1 MLCPRRLLDKPAPDG
16 YPSDGHGSWF
26 WGSRM
31 GPSRFL
37 LTRGRCLA
45 VVAAYALPCL
55 AAVCAAPFLGS
66 ARTDA
71 EIFWTLRVPRV
82 VLGFL
87 AGGTLA
93 LAGASLQV
101 ILRNPLAEPFT
112 LGAAS
117 GGALGAVVA
126 ISVPGLS
133 LALGPLS
140 TVQLFSLAGCGL
152 ALTLIYVFARRP
164 QGVSMNLL
172 LLAGVT
178 IGILCG
184 SLILLV
190 RYLANPNLLVAMD
203 RWVMGGLDVV
213 GYRALAGLAP
223 FLFPGLG
230 LLVLQTPSLNHLS
243 LGEDLAAG
251 HGVDVAAVHRE
262 VFLGTGLATAAI
274 VSITGPI
281 GFVGLI
287 VPHAV
292 RRLSGFD
299 HRVVL
304 PASFLLGG
312 AFLVACDALA
322 RVIVRASEMPVGI
335 VTALIGGPLFIHIL
349 LKRR

>member
-1 MLCPRRLLDKPAPDG
+1 MVAAFLV
-16 YPSDGHGSWF
+16 PS
-26 WGSRM
+26 
-31 GPSRFL
+31 
-37 LTRGRCLA
+37 LA
-45 VVAAYALPCL
+45 VL
-55 AAVCAAPFLGS
+55 CAAPFVGS
-66 ARTDA
+66 EKTTAT
-71 EIFWTLRVPRV
+71 IFWDLRLPRV

-93 LAGASLQV
+93 LVGASLQV
-101 ILRNPLAEPFT
+101 ILRNPLATPYT
-112 LGAAS
+112 LGVTG

-126 ISVPGLS
+126 ISVPGLV
-133 LALGPLS
+133 LTAGPLS
-140 TVQLFSLAGCGL
+140 TVQVFSLAGC
-152 ALTLIYVFARRP
+152 ALTLSLIYALARRP
-164 QGVSMNLL
+164 QGISMATL

-184 SLILLV
+184 ALILLV
-190 RYLANPNLLVAMD
+190 RFLADPNLLVAMD
-203 RWVMGGLDVV
+203 RWVMGALGVV
-213 GYRALAGLAP
+213 GYRELAALAP
-223 FLFPGLG
+223 FLLPGLG
-230 LLVLQTPSLNHLS
+230 LLALQTPSLNHLS
-243 LGEDLAAG
+243 LGEEMAAG

-262 VFLGTGLATAAI
+262 VFFGAGLATAAV

-312 AFLVACDALA
+312 AFLVACDAVARTVLA
-322 RVIVRASEMPVGI
+322 PSEMPVGI
-335 VTALIGGPLFIHIL
+335 ITALVGGPIFIRIL

>member
-1 MLCPRRLLDKPAPDG
+1 MTALRL
-16 YPSDGHGSWF
+16 
-26 WGSRM
+26 
-31 GPSRFL
+31 L
-37 LTRGRCLA
+37 LTRRRCLML
-45 VVAAYALPCL
+45 VAAYLVPSL
-55 AAVCAAPFLGS
+55 AVACVAPLVGS
-66 ARTDA
+66 ERTDA
-71 EIFWTLRVPRV
+71 EILWSLRVPRV
-82 VLGFL
+82 ALGFL

-93 LAGASLQV
+93 LVGASLQV
-101 ILRNPLAEPFT
+101 VLRNPLAEPYT
-112 LGAAS
+112 LGIAS

-133 LALGPLS
+133 LAAGPLS
-140 TVQLFSLAGCGL
+140 TVQLFSLAGCGASL
-152 ALTLIYVFARRP
+152 ALIYALARRP
-164 QGVSMNLL
+164 QGVATGIL

-184 SLILLV
+184 ALILLV
-190 RYLANPNLLVAMD
+190 RYLADPNLLVAMD

-213 GYRALAGLAP
+213 GYRALGSLAP
-223 FLFPGLG
+223 FLLPGLG
-230 LLVLQTPSLNHLS
+230 LLALQTAALNHLA
-243 LGEDLAAG
+243 LGEDMAAG
-251 HGVDVAAVHRE
+251 HGVDVAAVHND
-262 VFLGTGLATAAI
+262 VFLGAGLATAAV

-322 RVIVRASEMPVGI
+322 RTVVAPAEMPVGI
-335 VTALIGGPLFIHIL
+335 ITALVGGPAFIRIL

>member
-1 MLCPRRLLDKPAPDG
+1 MPPAG
-16 YPSDGHGSWF
+16 
-26 WGSRM
+26 
-31 GPSRFL
+31 FL
-37 LTRGRCLA
+37 LTRRRCLA
-45 VVAAYALPCL
+45 RVTAYLVPCL
-55 AAVCAAPFLGS
+55 AVACAAPFVGGET
-66 ARTDA
+66 ADA
-71 EIFWTLRVPRV
+71 EILWNLRVPRV
-82 VLGFL
+82 LLGFL

-112 LGAAS
+112 LGTAS
-117 GGALGAVVA
+117 GGALGAIVA

-133 LALGPLS
+133 LAVGPLS

-152 ALTLIYVFARRP
+152 TLALIYALARRP
-164 QGVSMNLL
+164 QGASMNML

-190 RYLANPNLLVAMD
+190 RYLANPTLLVAMD

-223 FLFPGLG
+223 FLLPGLG

-243 LGEDLAAG
+243 LGEEMAAG

-262 VFLGTGLATAAI
+262 VLLGTGLATAAV

-292 RRLSGFD
+292 RRLTGFD
-299 HRVVL
+299 HRIVL

-322 RVIVRASEMPVGI
+322 RIVVRASEMPVGI
-335 VTALIGGPLFIHIL
+335 VTALLGGPIFIRIL

>member
-1 MLCPRRLLDKPAPDG
+1 MSEPQAPQGVPPPA
-16 YPSDGHGSWF
+16 
-26 WGSRM
+26 
-31 GPSRFL
+31 L
-37 LTRGRCLA
+37 LTPGRCAARL
-45 VVAAYALPCL
+45 AAYAVPSAAVLCL
-55 AAVCAAPFLGS
+55 APFVGSTAA
-66 ARTDA
+66 DA
-71 EIFWTLRVPRV
+71 EILWNLRVPRV

-93 LAGASLQV
+93 LVGASLQV
-101 ILRNPLAEPFT
+101 ILRNPLATPYT
-112 LGAAS
+112 LGVTG

-126 ISVPGLS
+126 IAVPGLS
-133 LALGPLS
+133 LSFGPLS
-140 TVQLFSLAGCGL
+140 TVQLFSLAGCGA
-152 ALTLIYVFARRP
+152 ALGIIYALARRP
-164 QGVSMNLL
+164 QGISMSML

-184 SLILLV
+184 ALILLV

-213 GYRALAGLAP
+213 GYDALAAVAP
-223 FLFPGLG
+223 LLLPGLG
-230 LLVLQTPSLNHLS
+230 LLALQMPVLNHLS
-243 LGEDLAAG
+243 LGEEMAAG
-251 HGVDVAAVHRE
+251 HGVDVAAVHRD
-262 VFLGTGLATAAI
+262 VFFGSGLATAAT
-274 VSITGPI
+274 VSVTGPI

-312 AFLVACDALA
+312 AFLVACDAAA
-322 RVIVRASEMPVGI
+322 RVVVAQAEMPVGI
-335 VTALIGGPLFIHIL
+335 VTALVGGPIFIHIL